1 MATYYFNEASFQLPE
16 AEFVDKTVN
25 ILEAKTASGGELG
38 IVMSRTRMPQGKTLD
53 QMVAEHIAEEK
64 RALRAYAVLFQQE
77 IQIANVPAIEV
88 GVKWRLESGMVYH
101 RQAHVAA
108 WDTYLLVSAN
118 TSLEE
123 REVCDM
129 VMDQI
134 LGSFR
139 FLEAA

>member
-1 MATYYFNEASFQLPE
+1 MANYYINEASFQLPE

-25 ILEAKTASGGELG
+25 VLETKTASGGDLG
-38 IVMSRTRMPQGKTLD
+38 IVMSRTRMPTGKTLE
-53 QMVAEHIAEEK
+53 QMVEEHIAEEK
-64 RALRAYAVLFQQE
+64 RALRAYSVLFQRE

-88 GVKWRLESGMVYH
+88 GVRWRIDRGMVYH
-101 RQAHVAA
+101 RHAHVGI
-108 WDTYLLVSAN
+108 WDTYLLVSTN
-118 TSLEE
+118 TALEE

-129 VMDQI
+129 VMDQV